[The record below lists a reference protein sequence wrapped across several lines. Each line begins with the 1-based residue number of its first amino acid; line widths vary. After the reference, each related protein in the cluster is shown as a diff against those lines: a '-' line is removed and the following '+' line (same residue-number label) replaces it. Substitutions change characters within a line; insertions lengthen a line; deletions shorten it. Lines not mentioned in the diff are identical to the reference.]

1 MMVLRDAETS
11 VSELHVPSRHLK
23 EERHE
28 EDEEEGRERGRDK
41 VVSVVGAAVNGDARA
56 NNRHTKSAPSKA
68 LNSLTRP
75 MMMGLARLFGS
86 IDTRQR

>member
-11 VSELHVPSRHLK
+11 VSELHVPSRRLK

-28 EDEEEGRERGRDK
+28 KEEEEGRERRWCRWR
-41 VVSVVGAAVNGDARA
+41 SVVGAAVNGDARA

-75 MMMGLARLFGS
+75 MMMDLARFFGS
-86 IDTRQR
+86 IDAEQR